1 MHGILH
7 EVLYSITNA
16 SLTFPETVLLMFV
29 SSSHP
34 LVNQRSPFYFS
45 VISSGYRICLSSS
58 GVVWIRSQM
67 HKLAF
72 PQLNFIT
79 FPWLHPLSPRLP
91 QFWQCL
97 QTHVRGKWPYDM
109 PNLCIKFSNK
119 NTESKIDPKTR
130 PVLFFEELHQ
140 WPSFK
145 LVLLLSTVT
154 NSHWTFLKMSSLLY
168 FSISAN
174 RFPFGSTLNNFNEIQ
189 IDRNYLWPKTFSLS
203 RRLFIFSKTT
213 GLGGST
219 FFFFFLFSFLSTTIE
234 VRSTNLYLLGSF
246 FLLLGTDF
254 YFNLYHFWLHKSY

>member
-79 FPWLHPLSPRLP
+79 FP
-91 QFWQCL
+91 
-97 QTHVRGKWPYDM
+97 
-109 PNLCIKFSNK
+109 
-119 NTESKIDPKTR
+119 
-130 PVLFFEELHQ
+130 
-140 WPSFK
+140 
-145 LVLLLSTVT
+145 
-154 NSHWTFLKMSSLLY
+154 
-168 FSISAN
+168 
-174 RFPFGSTLNNFNEIQ
+174 
-189 IDRNYLWPKTFSLS
+189 
-203 RRLFIFSKTT
+203 
-213 GLGGST
+213 
-219 FFFFFLFSFLSTTIE
+219 
-234 VRSTNLYLLGSF
+234 
-246 FLLLGTDF
+246 
-254 YFNLYHFWLHKSY
+254 